1 MGWGPPGFSVHGT
14 FQARILECVAISSSR
29 GSSRPRI
36 EPNPRI
42 KPESPVPPTLQADSL
57 PTERSGECLCHIYF
71 LSTFREKKNE
81 ERKEGGKAENRE
93 GDSRISVS

>member
-1 MGWGPPGFSVHGT
+1 MGWGLPGCSVHGT
-14 FQARILECVAISSSR
+14 FQARILECVAISSSM

-42 KPESPVPPTLQADSL
+42 KPESPALPALQVNSL
-57 PTERSGECLCHIYF
+57 PTESSGECLCHIYF
-71 LSTFREKKNE
+71 LSTFREKKKNE

-93 GDSRISVS
+93 GGFKDEC